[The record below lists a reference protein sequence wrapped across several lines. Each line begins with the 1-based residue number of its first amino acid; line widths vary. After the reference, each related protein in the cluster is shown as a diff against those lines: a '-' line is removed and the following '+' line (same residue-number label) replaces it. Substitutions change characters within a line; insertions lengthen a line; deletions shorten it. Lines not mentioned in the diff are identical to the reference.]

1 VIERPGAERSDETN
15 DRELHITRV
24 FDAPRALVFQ
34 AFVDPERVLR
44 WAGPRDLPAVETS
57 GDVRPGG
64 AWRTC
69 LRSLDGRSE
78 RWQGGTYLEVIPDER
93 LVYTFA
99 WDLEGGGK
107 GPETVVTITFEDRDA
122 GKKTLV
128 TFRQRAFD
136 TPSNRDGH
144 RLGWNS
150 GFDRLAEL
158 LEKKE
163 GG

>member
-1 VIERPGAERSDETN
+1 VANVIERQSAERSD
-15 DRELHITRV
+15 DGDELHITRV
-24 FDAPRALVFQ
+24 FAAPRALVFQ
-34 AFVDPERVLR
+34 AFVDPARLLR

-69 LRSLDGRSE
+69 LRSLDGTSE

-93 LVYTFA
+93 LAYTFA
-99 WDLEGGGK
+99 WDLEGGGR
-107 GPETVVTITFEDRDA
+107 GPETVVTITFEDRD
-122 GKKTLV
+122 GDKTLM

-136 TPSNRDGH
+136 TRRNRDGH

-158 LEKKE
+158 LEKE